1 MTDITLDVKITS
13 LAEIMDRLLNNNM
26 EDPDWVFALIVVP
39 TTRTMIGGT
48 AAVLANVPNTDVQHI
63 LGNALRSLVRSDGS
77 GRGRPLRLRA
87 VSKRAKKRL
96 GGIRG
101 WKSVCQHALQG
112 LHL

>member
-63 LGNALRSLVRSDGS
+63 LGNALRSLSEATES
-77 GRGRPLRLRA
+77 GELPSEQDKPPSL
-87 VSKRAKKRL
+87 S
-96 GGIRG
+96 
-101 WKSVCQHALQG
+101 
-112 LHL
+112 